1 MTHFV
6 GDEGAAVRGSRNIP
20 PPPPFAPRELIR
32 LPGPRRHLD
41 RLEQDLRAGLN
52 CVWYFPDTAVE
63 SGRAD
68 VFLRELMNRLEE
80 SVQVPGSITSA
91 ENGTPADDAGAI
103 VFPAQRSVD
112 VTPDGAHD
120 QDFFDPWHEEDDGFD
135 TDDPYGALLDY
146 AAVAGTSA
154 ALGAFAPQD
163 TAPPVPLV
171 DRLAKELGVTDTP
184 LGELLRRARRCRGAP
199 TDVPGGGDD
208 DSAPDSPPTVVV
220 RGWEEHSA
228 EEMGQL
234 LRAAH
239 AAFREAGLSAERR
252 PRFLF
257 AARFQD
263 LPSKVFGV
271 GLGHSDVTVH
281 WWWRVWTRLDSEVLL
296 AWRPCPPTTPAQALL
311 ARVTDSV
318 VAEVCGPD
326 VDRALVLR
334 EVWQGG
340 DVESLRGELAA
351 TLPDPGE
358 DAGRRRSRRMSTAH
372 ASAPSEEIRDA
383 WATGTIDG
391 WDGHVRP
398 VLAHHLLDPDSN
410 ELRILVCHAQNRI
423 LLPLLE
429 EARTSLIE
437 VVPDLLRKGIELE
450 YFREQARSQYQ
461 ADNKLPAAPLAEL
474 EIGDLARAARLLVLS
489 TDQRNRLRTL
499 NKARNWLSHLKP
511 LDQEELVAVTEAL
524 TTDWVADDEG

>member
-1 MTHFV
+1 M
-6 GDEGAAVRGSRNIP
+6 
-20 PPPPFAPRELIR
+20 R

-41 RLEQDLRAGLN
+41 RLEQDLRAGIN
-52 CVWYFPDTAVE
+52 CVWYFPDTVVE

-80 SVQVPGSITSA
+80 SVQVPGSIASA
-91 ENGTPADDAGAI
+91 ENGTRAADAGAI
-103 VFPAQRSVD
+103 VFPAQRSAD

-135 TDDPYGALLDY
+135 TDDPYGALLGSATVTGAP
-146 AAVAGTSA
+146 AAS
-154 ALGAFAPQD
+154 GAFAPRD

-184 LGELLRRARRCRGAP
+184 LSELLRRARRCRGGSP
-199 TDVPGGGDD
+199 IDDPDGEDD

-239 AAFREAGLSAERR
+239 AAFREAGPAERR

-257 AARFQD
+257 AARSRD
-263 LPSKVFGV
+263 LPNKVFGV
-271 GLGHSDVTVH
+271 GLGHNDVTVH
-281 WWWRVWTRLDSEVLL
+281 WWWRVWSRLDSEVLL
-296 AWRPCPPTTPAQALL
+296 AWRPRPPATPAQALL
-311 ARVTDSV
+311 DRVTDAV

-334 EVWQGG
+334 EVWKGG
-340 DVESLRGELAA
+340 DVESLREALAA
-351 TLPDPGE
+351 VLPTAEE
-358 DAGRRRSRRMSTAH
+358 DAGRHWSRRMSTAH
-372 ASAPSEEIRDA
+372 ATVPSEEIRDA
-383 WATGTIDG
+383 WATGTVDS

-398 VLAHHLLDPDSN
+398 VLARHLLDPGSN

-437 VVPDLLRKGIELE
+437 VVPDLLRKEIELD

-474 EIGDLARAARLLVLS
+474 EIGDLARAARLLILS
-489 TDQRNRLRTL
+489 TGQRDRLRTL
-499 NKARNWLSHLKP
+499 NEARNLLSHLKP
-511 LDQEELVAVTEAL
+511 LDQEKLVAVTEAL